1 MHKFPIPF
9 GIKPRPLRLTAPPP
23 INTPSVTYPVAQI
36 EQWFSKLCSLQRHS
50 YSMKT
55 LQTDAPSCFLVP
67 LLCVVRVTL
76 LLPFFYRWEFHPTGH
91 LYHFQCLKPLMQ
103 KCAALAE
110 RRPTSCVFSGEAGTE
125 MQSHSTVDSMGA
137 DLIRTAKRCG
147 PLSWHLGFIN
157 KCVSTSAHTHLIRH
171 PVGEVHPY
179 LSVHKCNVY
188 HKSTMLS
195 KWTKP
200 DQIQVICTCSQEHSK
215 TIAQL
220 F

>member
-1 MHKFPIPF
+1 MVFKIMFFTFFMFLFHED
-9 GIKPRPLRLTAPPP
+9 
-23 INTPSVTYPVAQI
+23 TPDRCP
-36 EQWFSKLCSLQRHS
+36 E
-50 YSMKT
+50 
-55 LQTDAPSCFLVP
+55 
-67 LLCVVRVTL
+67 
-76 LLPFFYRWEFHPTGH
+76 LLPGPSSLLSQGDPAFTIFYTWEFHPTGH

-125 MQSHSTVDSMGA
+125 MQSHRTVDSKGA
-137 DLIRTAKRCG
+137 DLIRAAKRCG

-157 KCVSTSAHTHLIRH
+157 KCISTSAHAHLIRH
-171 PVGEVHPY
+171 PVGKVHPY